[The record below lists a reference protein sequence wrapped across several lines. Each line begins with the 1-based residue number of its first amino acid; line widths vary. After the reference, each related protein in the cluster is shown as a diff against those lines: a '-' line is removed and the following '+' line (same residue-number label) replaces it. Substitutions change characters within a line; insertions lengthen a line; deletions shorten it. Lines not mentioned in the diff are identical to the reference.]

1 MSDHLVAPHCWGQQ
15 LLASTRYRESRAPRP
30 GIVWYKSFMTMLI
43 HSTVYF
49 PYILAAMMCLC
60 IPAATP
66 PSLTWLNFV
75 LSMCPTWRQYQDAFF
90 LDGWLLFQQVENW
103 PVCSLWSCP
112 CSWKK
117 LMDMNSKKY
126 WSIFGAAHIENCLP
140 DDISEDSKLADNLHK
155 LGGLAGP
162 HHVVGRHRRLK
173 KPLSIILLCLNLDQH
188 IYGYK

>member
-1 MSDHLVAPHCWGQQ
+1 MFVFFISRKECKVTHLLKSSAPEHHRTPCQIIWWLTRTRAPRPGVVWAHEANHVLHNTTEVIPISYPMSDHLVAPHCWGQQ

-30 GIVWYKSFMTMLI
+30 GIVWCKSFMTMLI

-112 CSWKK
+112 CSWKIW
-117 LMDMNSKKY
+117 MNVNS
-126 WSIFGAAHIENCLP
+126 
-140 DDISEDSKLADNLHK
+140 
-155 LGGLAGP
+155 
-162 HHVVGRHRRLK
+162 
-173 KPLSIILLCLNLDQH
+173 
-188 IYGYK
+188 